1 MISDSAPVEPD
12 YRAIAEAKG
21 WRMANSFDYAAGRWT
36 WINANDPDGFQV
48 DCSDVGENNWKK
60 LSEFLELIEP
70 EDA

>member
-1 MISDSAPVEPD
+1 MTALPAPVEPD

-21 WRMANSFDYAAGRWT
+21 WRMATGLEYALGNWT
-36 WINANDPDGFQV
+36 WINDNDPNGFQV

-60 LSEFLELIEP
+60 LCEFLELIEP